1 MCAVEWNE
9 RTVAHLLRRAGFGAT
24 QEDLK
29 LYLGMGQTKA
39 IEYLLNYEA
48 VDDSEVDRQITN
60 ANLNLDKLGD
70 LITWW
75 GLRMIFTKRP
85 LQEKMVFFWHD
96 HFATAIFKV
105 KEENL
110 MLNQNNLFRQMAL
123 GNFEAFLLAVSKDPA
138 MIIWLDNNT
147 NKKGQPNENY

>member
-29 LYLGMGQTKA
+29 FYLAMGQKGA
-39 IEYLLNYEA
+39 VEYLLNYE
-48 VDDSEVDRQITN
+48 VIDDSEVDRQIAN
-60 ANLNLDKLGD
+60 ANLDLSQLKD

-75 GLRMIFTKRP
+75 VLRMIYTKRP
-85 LQEKMVFFWHD
+85 LQEKMVLFWHG

-105 KEENL
+105 NDEKL
-110 MLNQNNLFRQMAL
+110 MLNQNNLFRRMAL
-123 GNFEAFLLAVSKDPA
+123 GNFESFLLEVSKDPA
-138 MIIWLDNNT
+138 MIIWLD
-147 NKKGQPNENY
+147 